1 MAKPTEIFFNST
13 MTPKYSV
20 IDIETTGNNRE
31 GQKII
36 EIAIINYDGNEI
48 EEVWSTLI
56 NPERRISL
64 FITNLTGITNEMV
77 ADAPKFY
84 EVAKKIVTMTEG
96 RTFVAHNAFFDYR
109 FIQREFNDLGF
120 SFRRE
125 VFCTYRMSRLVF
137 KDLPSYSLKNLCR
150 HFNIVQSSPHRA
162 LSDTY
167 DCLDLLKRI
176 KAQMS
181 KESDEKIDQL
191 LPAQLEGLSFYNFPQ
206 SHGVYF
212 MYDEDDN
219 LLYVGKSKNIQ
230 NRIRQHFKNF
240 NGTKRDLTLKQKVK
254 RVEFIK
260 TYHDLATDLL
270 ELHMIK
276 TLKPIH
282 NRASRAS
289 RFQYGLRLE
298 EYKEQLRAEDYFKVT
313 KDIDDVSISYL
324 FRSNAHAKTMRSHL
338 FNKSLGLEFDGLNF
352 EVQFTNF
359 IRTLG
364 PEKVYETLR
373 KEYFKNVLDLGDTCY
388 EGENWS
394 IVFKQN
400 KLIALNIAGEKY
412 DLNETPDMR
421 KKIINYSTI
430 TVGKHHH

>member
-1 MAKPTEIFFNST
+1 

-56 NPERRISL
+56 NPERCISL

-96 RTFVAHNAFFDYR
+96 RTFVAHNVFFDYR

-125 VFCTYRMSRLVF
+125 VFCTCRMSRLVF

-176 KAQMS
+176 K
-181 KESDEKIDQL
+181 DEMTKGPDQKIDQL

-240 NGTKRDLTLKQKVK
+240 NGTKRDLTLKQNVK

-289 RFQYGLRLE
+289 RFQYGLRLVD
-298 EYKEQLRAEDYFKVT
+298 YKDNLRSNDYFRIT
-313 KDIDDVSISYL
+313 KDVEDVSISYL
-324 FRSNAHAKTMRSHL
+324 FRSTSHAKGMRNLL
-338 FNKSLGLEFDGLNF
+338 FSKSFGLDFEGMNF
-352 EVQFTNF
+352 EVQFNNF
-359 IRTLG
+359 IKTLG
-364 PEKVYETLR
+364 PKKVYEILK
-373 KEYFKNVLDLGDTCY
+373 KEYFKNLLDFGDTCY
-388 EGENWS
+388 HGDNWS
-394 IVFKQN
+394 IVFNNN
-400 KLIALNIAGEKY
+400 KLIKLIIAGENY
-412 DLNETPDMR
+412 DLTETPDIR
-421 KKIINYSTI
+421 KKLSLHLNILILSP
-430 TVGKHHH
+430 VP